1 MAKIKRKPPEWWTRH
16 KKEIWDG
23 LQQTI
28 QKQQLEFDKKQQQEL
43 AKKQQ
48 QGFDQEKAEPDWSW
62 LKQEKRKQRVE
73 FAKLYQH
80 TKSSSELMH
89 IHQDRVSFM
98 LTFTIASPHRIEDGD
113 KSFHGTMRI
122 ILQQAESLAHHM
134 RTLSKSE
141 VFKSNVSKECAY
153 KKRLHYE
160 WALELQTDGNVH
172 LHATVTLPNDVGEMI
187 AFVELIHAMR
197 NRHLELKTT
206 SRDKKNQSVMP
217 LGRTHMA
224 LLDTMK
230 EPILKYFREKGSPH
244 KMMRDLVDNR
254 KENYFFPNLSPEIN
268 IYGGNGTLVEFTSI
282 EDMLKNHKRL
292 QKYML
297 SLPKGKLKL
306 KTIMSAIHVDTT
318 RHNMKG
324 KFNDPKGGDISKEL
338 EDIAVFEYFKIKMYS
353 SSQMTFPHTL
363 YQKMRKQLIN
373 HSARY
378 ESLVEVTLDW
388 CKGILTIEGKVPDR
402 TINVYGDI
410 IATEPKRP
418 KKTKIQ
424 VDNILLEGIN
434 DYQLAKEGM

>member
-1 MAKIKRKPPEWWTRH
+1 MARIKGKTPLWWKKH
-16 KKEIWDG
+16 KEDIWDQ
-23 LQQTI
+23 LQKIIRQ
-28 QKQQLEFDKKQQQEL
+28 QQLAFD
-43 AKKQQ
+43 
-48 QGFDQEKAEPDWSW
+48 EKYENKSYSDADEKWSW
-62 LKQEKRKQRVE
+62 IKQERRKQRVE

-80 TKSSSELMH
+80 TKSSAELMH
-89 IHQDRVSFM
+89 IHQDRISFM

-113 KSFHGTMRI
+113 KSFDGTMRI
-122 ILQQAESLAHHM
+122 ILQQAESLAYHM

-141 VFKSNVSKECAY
+141 VFKINVSKECAY

-160 WALELQTDGNVH
+160 WALELQAEGNVH
-172 LHATVTLPNDVGEMI
+172 LHATVTLPNDVNEVI
-187 AFVELIHAMR
+187 AFVELIHSMR
-197 NRHLELKTT
+197 NRHLGLKETC
-206 SRDKKNQSVMP
+206 RDKKGQVIMP

-230 EPILKYFREKGSPH
+230 EPILNHFRAKGSPH
-244 KMMRDLVDNR
+244 KMMPDKKDN
-254 KENYFFPNLSPEIN
+254 KKKNYFFPNLSPEIN
-268 IYGGNGTLVEFTSI
+268 IYDGDGTLIEFTSMG
-282 EDMLKNHKRL
+282 DMLKNHKRL

-297 SLPKGKLKL
+297 SLPKGKFKL
-306 KTIMSAIHVDTT
+306 KTIMTAIHVDTT

-324 KFNDPKGGDISKEL
+324 KFNDPKGQDISREL
-338 EDIAVFEYFKIKMYS
+338 EDIAVFEYLKIKMYS

-363 YQKMRKQLIN
+363 YQKMRKQLMRY
-373 HSARY
+373 STRY

-388 CKGILTIEGKVPDR
+388 CKGALTIEGKVPDR

-434 DYQLAKEGM
+434 DYQQAKEGM